1 MVFRQKPGHAHKVR
15 VSNKARTRF
24 RVLTTGC
31 KSIEE
36 AEKVE
41 AFYQRQ
47 RDRKQWAL
55 IDAMLDGTVKLSEA
69 YEADVD
75 GTLDELVA
83 NISARDLDPLV
94 SEWDAQGAIPRYVT
108 HVRALIPKGKRF
120 PVTLFTKAWVSK
132 KLGDLPW
139 SNSTKNRYRAALSQ
153 FARWL
158 VERDVIESN
167 IVRDVS
173 GKTENDARDVW
184 YTWAEAKTVIA
195 NLEGEQQALEALMAG
210 TGVEW
215 QVCEKLT
222 RRDIDLKA
230 KPYPTVRA
238 KGHKTKYR
246 NRVVKIT
253 EAWTIPYIT
262 RHVQHMMPNA
272 RVFTLNHDRAID
284 EHHRVVKLLGLED
297 STLHDWRHTYSENNY
312 QAGMALR
319 AIKRQ
324 LGHAPNSTVLERHY
338 QSREVA
344 EGDYKLRAAR

>member
-1 MVFRQKPGHAHKVR
+1 MMYRQKKGHAHKLR

-31 KSIEE
+31 KSLEE

-41 AFYQRQ
+41 AFYQRT

-55 IDAMLDGTVKLSEA
+55 LDAMLDGTVRLSEA
-69 YEADVD
+69 YEADLA
-75 GTLDELVA
+75 GTLDTLIA
-83 NISARDLDPLV
+83 NLSARDLDPLV
-94 SEWDAQGAIPRYVT
+94 TEWKEQGALPRYVI
-108 HVRALIPKGKRF
+108 HVRKLIPEGRRF
-120 PVTLFTKAWVSK
+120 PVTQFTKAWASK
-132 KLGDLPW
+132 QLGDLKW
-139 SNSTKNRYRAALSQ
+139 TNSTKNRYRAALSQ
-153 FARWL
+153 FAKWL

-184 YTWAEAKTVIA
+184 HTWSEARTLVEK
-195 NLEGEQQALEALMAG
+195 LEGEQQVLEALMAG

-215 QVCEKLT
+215 QVCEKLV

-230 KPYPTVRA
+230 RTVRS
-238 KGHKTKYR
+238 KGHKTPYR
-246 NRVVKIT
+246 NRVVRIT
-253 EAWTIPYIT
+253 EAWVIPYIA
-262 RHVQHMMPNA
+262 RHLKHMMPNA
-272 RVFTLNHDRAID
+272 RVFSLNHDRALD

-312 QAGMALR
+312 QAGMKLR

-338 QSREVA
+338 QSREVD
-344 EGDYKLRAAR
+344 EKDYQLREVAK